1 MTKEVENRRI
11 ARARPRFASVT
22 GTSKKTAGFTLPAKN
37 DLQSRFTDSAKKEE
51 EADRQSRQAF
61 IANLR
66 HELRT
71 PLNAIIGYSEMLL
84 EDAED
89 AQPQPSIADI
99 KKIHSAGNQLLMLV
113 NIILD
118 PAKIEEQH
126 SEFDLETFGTGLR
139 HDLRT
144 PLNAVIGFSEMLLE
158 DADDPAQESDFMK
171 AAVPDLRKIH
181 SAARQFLCL
190 ISDVVNFSKI
200 EAGLMMQELK
210 ISSES
215 LAVRHT
221 MGIVR
226 SLAYMPAAM
235 PVTAEQGNLLVV
247 DDNEINRDLISQRL
261 GRQGYSVTVAE
272 SGYQALKM
280 IRSRTFDLVLLDIMM
295 PEMNGYQVLEQMK
308 HDGKMQNIPV
318 IMISALDEIASVV
331 RCLEM
336 GAADYLSKPFDPVLL
351 KARISAV
358 LERKRL
364 RDKEQLYL
372 RSLERELE
380 IGREI
385 QAGFLPDSLPRVPG
399 WEIAARFH
407 PAKQV
412 SGDFYDAFL
421 LSEDQKVIGIVIAD
435 VCDKGVGAAL
445 FMGLFRS
452 LIRAF
457 AGLHY
462 SGNSEK
468 CDHGSALTAIVSKTN
483 DYIARN
489 HSSANMFATIFLGAI
504 VPESGLLTYV
514 NGGHEPPVIVGPAGI
529 KKELE
534 VTGPAVGM
542 LPDVVFGYEMTEIGP
557 GDILVSFTD
566 GITEALDPNDNLYS
580 KKKLFSLFSEP
591 AGSAEALSDRIEA
604 SLKDHTAGADQSDD
618 ITLLTVRREGCIKG
632 QGEG

>member
-89 AQPQPSIADI
+89 AQPQPAIADI

-632 QGEG
+632 QW

>member
-1 MTKEVENRRI
+1 MTKEAEQYREIGKRRI
-11 ARARPRFASVT
+11 PRARPRPASVRE
-22 GTSKKTAGFTLPAKN
+22 KAGGGIRN
-37 DLQSRFTDSAKKEE
+37 EKEKY
-51 EADRQSRQAF
+51 EADRQANQAF

-84 EDAED
+84 EDADE
-89 AQPQPSIADI
+89 AEQQTAIADI
-99 KKIHSAGNQLLMLV
+99 RKIHSAGNQLLMLV

-118 PAKIEEQH
+118 PAKIEAQQA
-126 SEFDLETFGTGLR
+126 EFDLESFGSMLR

-158 DADDPAQESDFMK
+158 DADNADQESDFMK
-171 AAVPDLRKIH
+171 AAVSDLKKIH

-190 ISDVVNFSKI
+190 INDVVNFSKI
-200 EAGLMMQELK
+200 RAGLMMQELK
-210 ISSES
+210 LSSES
-215 LAVRHT
+215 PAVRQT
-221 MGIVR
+221 MGIVS
-226 SLAYMPAAM
+226 SLTQTPEVM
-235 PVTAEQGNLLVV
+235 PVSAEQGNLLVV

-261 GRQGYSVTVAE
+261 SRQGYAVTVAE

-280 IRSRTFDLVLLDIMM
+280 IRNRNFDLVLLDIMM
-295 PEMNGYQVLEQMK
+295 PEINGYQVLEQMK
-308 HDGKMQNIPV
+308 QDEKTRNIPV

-331 RCLEM
+331 RCLET

-351 KARISAV
+351 KARIAAV

-364 RDKEQLYL
+364 RDKEQIYL
-372 RSLERELE
+372 KSLERELE

-385 QAGFLPDSLPRVPG
+385 QAGFLPESLPRIPG

-421 LSEDQKVIGIVIAD
+421 LSEAGKELGIVIAD
-435 VCDKGVGAAL
+435 ICDKGVGAAL

-468 CDHGSALTAIVSKTN
+468 TDHGSALTAVVSKTN

-489 HSSANMFATIFLGAI
+489 HSSANMFATLFIGVI
-504 VPESGLLTYV
+504 DPESGILTYI
-514 NGGHEPPVIVGPAGI
+514 NGGHEPPLMIGPSGI

-542 LPDVVFGYEMTEIGP
+542 LPEVTFGYEVTEIGP
-557 GDILVSFTD
+557 GDMLLAFTD
-566 GITEALDPNDNLYS
+566 GITEAMDPKDNLYS
-580 KKKLFSLFSEP
+580 KKKLFSILSEP
-591 AGSAEALSDRIEA
+591 AASADALLDRIEA

-618 ITLLTVRREGCIKG
+618 ITILTVRRGV
-632 QGEG
+632 